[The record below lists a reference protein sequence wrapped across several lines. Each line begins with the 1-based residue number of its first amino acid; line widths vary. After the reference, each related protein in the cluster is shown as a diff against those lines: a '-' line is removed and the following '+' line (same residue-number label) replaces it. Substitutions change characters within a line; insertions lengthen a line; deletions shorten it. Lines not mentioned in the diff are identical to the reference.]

1 MINDSFHYS
10 LLFTAFLINLFLI
23 KITNVLFFQGH
34 FCAPECFA
42 SIAWWGK
49 KKMQLM
55 LVQNSAQLLTVI
67 SLDVV
72 YVTLIFVLNSSID
85 RVCWAL
91 TLLLQ

>member
-1 MINDSFHYS
+1 
-10 LLFTAFLINLFLI
+10 
-23 KITNVLFFQGH
+23 
-34 FCAPECFA
+34 
-42 SIAWWGK
+42 
-49 KKMQLM
+49 MQLM

-91 TLLLQ
+91 TVFASMM